1 MKLRVN
7 FAFFFFKEQQLRRL
21 WLSHLHIQ
29 PVTPHTLR
37 SGMHVKEIESETA
50 VLHESYFLLQWHS
63 WTCSVWRFCALHS
76 SELCKGHQ
84 HVPFVSRGRTVSD
97 DPACKT
103 CHTCLLVSGE
113 FLGRIVFPAPA
124 CFSTLKKIVCRCIR
138 INSAAPPDWW
148 RR

>member
-50 VLHESYFLLQWHS
+50 VLHESYFLLQ
-63 WTCSVWRFCALHS
+63 
-76 SELCKGHQ
+76 
-84 HVPFVSRGRTVSD
+84 
-97 DPACKT
+97 
-103 CHTCLLVSGE
+103 
-113 FLGRIVFPAPA
+113 
-124 CFSTLKKIVCRCIR
+124 
-138 INSAAPPDWW
+138 
-148 RR
+148 